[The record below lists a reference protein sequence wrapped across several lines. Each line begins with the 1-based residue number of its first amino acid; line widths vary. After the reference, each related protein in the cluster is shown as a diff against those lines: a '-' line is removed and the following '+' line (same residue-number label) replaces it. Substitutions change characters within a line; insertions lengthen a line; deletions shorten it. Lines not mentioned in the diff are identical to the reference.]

1 MAKQIYQP
9 FLNTI
14 SECPF
19 LPLFTMDLIGLPEIL
34 LKHYL
39 HLGCEIAVENHHVDF
54 IIIQEAQ

>member
-1 MAKQIYQP
+1 MAKQIYEP

-19 LPLFTMDLIGLPEIL
+19 LPLFYMDLVGLPEIL
-34 LKHYL
+34 VKHYF
-39 HLGCEIAVENHHVDF
+39 HLGCEIAGENHRVDL